1 MVFNTLVSTQKKN
14 YILKKEKSIPKGKDA
29 CQHNFTLLN
38 EPKQIITCEE
48 IIPGKKVLIG
58 KQILTGK
65 ILFHEKRLQAEK
77 YYR

>member
-1 MVFNTLVSTQKKN
+1 M
-14 YILKKEKSIPKGKDA
+14 KEKSIPKGKGT

-38 EPKQIITCEE
+38 EPKQIITCKE
-48 IIPGKKVLIG
+48 IIPGKQVLIG